1 MENAEAVPSRL
12 PLEEDLIIAAGLSN
26 NLRRT
31 RHGLPTSVEEDLL
44 VRFFFFYLLLN
55 GNRYIS

>member
-1 MENAEAVPSRL
+1 MSACAAPAYNDADHVPSGL

-31 RHGLPTSVEEDLL
+31 RHGLPSSAEEDIL
-44 VRFFFFYLLLN
+44 VTFQK
-55 GNRYIS
+55 IAI